1 MGLQQILLFT
11 GLIAAAGAGG
21 YAGALTLVGEDSEAV
36 QTRDV
41 ESSPSVMSVGQFS
54 IPLFD
59 EDKVVG
65 VLLAQI
71 NIEASNFQQ
80 LQVLSR
86 SKPQVRSAIIE
97 TFFAMEREGII
108 SPERLDPVTV
118 ASRIKTDLEMVID
131 EGEISGVLID
141 RLLLQESG
149 RASERPGLRL

>member
-1 MGLQQILLFT
+1 MGLQQLLLFT
-11 GLIAAAGAGG
+11 GLIVIAGAGG
-21 YAGALTLVGEDSEAV
+21 YAGALTIVGEGEEAA

-41 ESSPSVMSVGQFS
+41 DSSPSVMSAGQFS

-59 EDKVVG
+59 EDRIVG

-86 SKPQVRSAIIE
+86 SKPQVRSTIIE
-97 TFFAMEREGII
+97 TFFAMEREGVI
-108 SPERLDPVTV
+108 SPARLDPVIV
-118 ASRIKTDLEMVID
+118 ASRIKTDLEMVLD
-131 EGEISGVLID
+131 EGEIGGVLID